1 MEIREIIQEKTILLN
16 FNVATKEE
24 FFKEISSYLKK
35 NKIIEN
41 SEEFQKALK
50 MREEVSN
57 TGFGEGLAVPHGKSE
72 TVLTTSAAYIRLKEP
87 IEWNSFDGEPVQ
99 NIFLFV
105 INSKDSGDKYI
116 DALASLS
123 RKLMDEDF
131 ITTIKNSNSSEE
143 ILKVINKK

>member
-1 MEIREIIQEKTILLN
+1 MEVGEIIQEKTILLN

-72 TVLTTSAAYIRLKEP
+72 TVLTTSVAYIRLKSP

-99 NIFLFV
+99 NIFLFA
-105 INSKDSGDKYI
+105 INSKDSSDKYI
-116 DALASLS
+116 DTLASLS

-131 ITTIKNSNSSEE
+131 ITIIKNSNSSEE

>member
-1 MEIREIIQEKTILLN
+1 MEIRKIIQEKTILLN

-35 NKIIEN
+35 NKIIES

-72 TVLTTSAAYIRLKEP
+72 TVLTTSVAYIRLKTP

-99 NIFLFV
+99 NIFLFA

-131 ITTIKNSNSSEE
+131 ITTIKNSNSSKEV
-143 ILKVINKK
+143 LKVINKK